1 MITKLGKRAF
11 AILVSTS
18 FLGLAAC
25 SSAPEQEDIERV
37 PNKSAQALYEDAK
50 STLDSGLY
58 ARSIE
63 LLSALNSRYPFG
75 PHAQQVQ
82 MDLVFAH
89 YKTGNTDQALAT
101 IDRFIRLNPNHKNL
115 DYMYFMRGLVN
126 IQADENAFQE
136 YFGIDR
142 ADRDASRT
150 RVAFQDLSTLTD
162 SYPNSPYV
170 AEAKKRLVWL
180 LNKMARYEIKVA
192 GYYFEREAF
201 LAAANRGKYVVEHFS
216 QSSYLIEA
224 LNIMEKSY
232 EKLGLNELRLHAQ
245 QTRLLNEQQ
254 RKNN

>member
-1 MITKLGKRAF
+1 
-11 AILVSTS
+11 
-18 FLGLAAC
+18 
-25 SSAPEQEDIERV
+25 
-37 PNKSAQALYEDAK
+37 
-50 STLDSGLY
+50 
-58 ARSIE
+58 
-63 LLSALNSRYPFG
+63 
-75 PHAQQVQ
+75 
-82 MDLVFAH
+82 
-89 YKTGNTDQALAT
+89 
-101 IDRFIRLNPNHKNL
+101 
-115 DYMYFMRGLVN
+115 MYFMRGLVN

-192 GYYFEREAF
+192 EYYFEREAF